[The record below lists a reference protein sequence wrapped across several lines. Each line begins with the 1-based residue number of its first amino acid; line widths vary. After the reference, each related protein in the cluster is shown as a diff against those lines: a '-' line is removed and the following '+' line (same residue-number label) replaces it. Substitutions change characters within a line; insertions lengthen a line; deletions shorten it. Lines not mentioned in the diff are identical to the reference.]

1 MSPMATPGAERRH
14 LRHPVRRLTIVL
26 GLVVAGGL
34 AVMLPRLGQNPST
47 QVAADSPLLGKPAPS
62 FSLHEANGGGTVS
75 SATLRGHYSV
85 VYFFATWCPV
95 CVAEVPGLVS
105 FYWHWHTRG
114 VELVGIGYDDPGPA
128 EAQFARQDGVSWP
141 LLVDPGDQAAL
152 RFGIFGIPE
161 TFVIDPGGTV
171 VAKLVGEVSTS
182 QLGAVLEQVMA
193 EGGTVSVHGGAVVP
207 ASPGTRTRGG

>member
-1 MSPMATPGAERRH
+1 MSPMATSGAERRRH
-14 LRHPVRRLTIVL
+14 RHPIRWLTVVL
-26 GLVVAGGL
+26 GLVVVGGL
-34 AVMLPRLGQNPST
+34 AVTLPRLGHDPST
-47 QVAADSPLLGKPAPS
+47 QVAADSPLLGRPAPS
-62 FSLHEANGGGTVS
+62 FSLRDARGGAVVS
-75 SATLRGHYSV
+75 SAKLHGHYAV

-105 FYWHWHTRG
+105 FYWHWHRRG
-114 VELVGIGYDDPGPA
+114 VDLVGIGYDDPRAA

-161 TFVIDPGGTV
+161 TFVLDPGGTV

-193 EGGTVSVHGGAVVP
+193 QGGTVSVHGGAVVP
-207 ASPGTRTRGG
+207 TQPGKRTRGG

>member
-1 MSPMATPGAERRH
+1 MSATVTSDAGRRRH
-14 LRHPVRRLTIVL
+14 RHPVRWLTTVL

-34 AVMLPRLGQNPST
+34 AVIIPRLGQDPSI
-47 QVAADSPLLGKPAPS
+47 QVAADSPLLGRPVPA
-62 FSLHEANGGGTVS
+62 FSLRDATGGAVVTS
-75 SATLRGHYSV
+75 RQLDGHYAV

-105 FYWHWHTRG
+105 FYSHWHSRG
-114 VELVGIGYDDPGPA
+114 IDLIGIGYQDSRVT
-128 EAQFARQDGVSWP
+128 EAQFARQDGISWP

-161 TFVIDPGGTV
+161 TFVIDPAGTV
-171 VAKLVGEVSTS
+171 VAKLVGEVSAS
-182 QLGAVLEQVMA
+182 QLGAVLEHVMA

-207 ASPGTRTRGG
+207 TSPGTRSRGG